1 MRALEP
7 SSANRNILYIRPRS
21 PRRREEPEH
30 ALSVKSGRAAACGNG
45 LNVPPGL
52 PAEHAR
58 ERTASQIQ
66 FLVDDGVTCPSGH
79 GPAARKGPSVRNTVG
94 RTGAA
99 RRLAERTGELGI
111 VQV

>member
-1 MRALEP
+1 MRALGP

-21 PRRREEPEH
+21 PRRREEPVH
-30 ALSVKSGRAAACGNG
+30 ALSVKSDGATACGNG
-45 LNVPPGL
+45 QNAPRGL

-58 ERTASQIQ
+58 SQMQ
-66 FLVDDGVTCPSGH
+66 LLVDDGVTCPSGH
-79 GPAARKGPSVRNTVG
+79 RPAARKGPSVRNTVG